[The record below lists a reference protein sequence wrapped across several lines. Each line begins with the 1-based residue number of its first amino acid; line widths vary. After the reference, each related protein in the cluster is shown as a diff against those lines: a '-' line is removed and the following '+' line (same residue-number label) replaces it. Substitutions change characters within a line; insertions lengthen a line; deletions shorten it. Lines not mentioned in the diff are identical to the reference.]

1 MFLQIKTHVPTNNS
15 IKIIKERGAVINVLF
30 SPSELKK
37 LKKCINQQK
46 YSSPMNEEKI
56 RNLNGLYTAI
66 SNIERKNRINH

>member
-1 MFLQIKTHVPTNNS
+1 M
-15 IKIIKERGAVINVLF
+15 INVLF

-46 YSSPMNEEKI
+46 YSSSDKEKI

>member
-1 MFLQIKTHVPTNNS
+1 M
-15 IKIIKERGAVINVLF
+15 INVLF

-37 LKKCINQQK
+37 LKKCINKQK
-46 YSSPMNEEKI
+46 YSSLDKEKI

>member
-1 MFLQIKTHVPTNNS
+1 M
-15 IKIIKERGAVINVLF
+15 INVLF

>member
-1 MFLQIKTHVPTNNS
+1 MFLGVKTHVSINNS

-37 LKKCINQQK
+37 LKKCINKQK
-46 YSSPMNEEKI
+46 YSSSDEEKI
-56 RNLNGLYTAI
+56 RNLNGLHTTI